1 MTDDPTAPPPG
12 EPERPDPPP
21 EEAAGALS
29 PHEIAAAR
37 RKVRLGFEPDDLDEE
52 DSGDG
57 AGPIGNLPS
66 PPAATPARPAPP
78 AAAPPP
84 AAHLETPAE
93 PEPEPDPEPPPEPE
107 PDPEP
112 LLVANCSGFYG
123 DRLSAAREMV
133 EGGPIDVLTG
143 DWLAELTM
151 LILAKARLKDPD
163 LGFATTFLT
172 QMEQVLG
179 TCLAEGIVVVSNAGG
194 LNPAGC
200 AEALHH
206 LAGRLGLSPRIAHVE
221 GDDLMPRLA
230 ELRARGID
238 LRNLDTG
245 ESLEAVG
252 IEPMTANAYLG
263 AWGIADALDRGAD
276 VVITGRVTDAALV
289 VGPAASRFGWGRTD
303 WDALAGAVAAGHLIE
318 CGPQVTGGNFA
329 FFGEV
334 PELERP
340 GFPIAEIHHDGS
352 FVVTKHPGSGGLVSV
367 DTVTAQLLY
376 EVQGLGYHNP
386 DVIVAFDR
394 LQIEGEGPDR
404 VRVSGAVGFPA
415 PDSTKVAVNY
425 PAGYRNSMT
434 FVMTGLDIEA
444 KAELAERTLWSLV
457 PGGRDAF
464 DAVEV
469 HLRRSDRVDP
479 PTNEDAL
486 AELQITVMDRERDK
500 VGRAFSRT
508 VIEMVLS
515 SYPGLFTTSPPGD
528 ASSFGVYWPALIPD
542 DVPHHEVVLDGERTT
557 IAPLDPADRGQLS
570 DEDAFTYGLISWNVS
585 AGPAA
590 ASDDSRVTEQ
600 LAAQL
605 RAPQPPGEPT
615 VRVPLGTV
623 VGARSGDKGGNAN
636 LGVWARRDDVYVWL
650 HQHLTVERLRELMP
664 AETGGLDVRRFDL
677 PNLRALNFVIMG
689 LLGRGVAASTRLDP
703 QAKGLGEY
711 LRAKVVDVPAR
722 LLEAPSPHDHLPPPP
737 SVVG

>member
-1 MTDDPTAPPPG
+1 MSDDPTGTQSGEPG
-12 EPERPDPPP
+12 EPGASDEG
-21 EEAAGALS
+21 AGGLS

-37 RKVRLGFEPDDLDEE
+37 RKLRLGFEPDEADESE
-52 DSGDG
+52 SV
-57 AGPIGNLPS
+57 AAPAPPPL
-66 PPAATPARPAPP
+66 PPAASAPAAPLEPPHEPAAPSAPLEPP
-78 AAAPPP
+78 A
-84 AAHLETPAE
+84 
-93 PEPEPDPEPPPEPE
+93 PEPDPQ
-107 PDPEP
+107 P
-112 LLVANCSGFYG
+112 LIVANCSGFYG

-151 LILAKARLKDPD
+151 LILAKSRLKDPD

-200 AEALHH
+200 ADALHQ
-206 LAGRLGLSPRIAHVE
+206 LASRLGLSPRIAYVE
-221 GDDLMPRLA
+221 GDDLMPLLD
-230 ELRARGID
+230 ELRARGIE

-276 VVITGRVTDAALV
+276 VVITGRVTDAAVV
-289 VGPAASRFGWGRTD
+289 VGPAASRFGWARTD
-303 WDALAGAVAAGHLIE
+303 WDPLAGAVTAGHLIE
-318 CGPQVTGGNFA
+318 CGAQCTGGNFA

-352 FVVTKHPGSGGLVSV
+352 FVVTKHPGTGGLVSV

-386 DVIVAFDR
+386 DVIVAFDSLR
-394 LQIEGEGPDR
+394 VDQDGPDR
-404 VRVSGAVGFPA
+404 VRVSGAVGLPA
-415 PDSTKVAVNY
+415 PDSVKVAVNY

-434 FVMTGLDIEA
+434 FVLTGLDIEA

-457 PGGRDAF
+457 PGGRDG
-464 DAVEV
+464 VEAADV
-469 HLRRSDRVDP
+469 HLRRSDRDDP
-479 PTNEDAL
+479 PTNEDAM
-486 AELQITVMDRERDK
+486 AELRITVMDRDREK
-500 VGRAFSRT
+500 VGRAFSSAA
-508 VIEMVLS
+508 IEMVLS

-542 DVPHHEVVLDGERTT
+542 DIPVHEVVLDGERTT
-557 IAPLDPADRGQLS
+557 IAPLDPGERGELNAD
-570 DEDAFTYGLISWNVS
+570 DAFTYGLVSWNAA
-585 AGPAA
+585 AGPAP
-590 ASDDSRVTEQ
+590 ASDRGGLSESLVALLKT
-600 LAAQL
+600 
-605 RAPQPPGEPT
+605 PPPPNDAT
-615 VRVPLGTV
+615 FRTPLGAV
-623 VGARSGDKGGNAN
+623 FGARSGDKGGNAN
-636 LGVWARRDDVYVWL
+636 LGVWARRDDAYVWL
-650 HQHLTVERLRELMP
+650 HQFLTVDRLRQLMP
-664 AETGGLDVRRFDL
+664 AETEGLDVRRFEL
-677 PNLRALNFVIMG
+677 PNIRAVNFVIMG

-703 QAKGLGEY
+703 QGKGLGEY
-711 LRAKVVDVPAR
+711 LRAKVVDLPTR
-722 LLEAPSPHDHLPPPP
+722 LVDDAPPPPLENLPPPP
-737 SVVG
+737 GAGG